1 MYQKKYYK
9 NKETGT
15 IGIQEM
21 LGEVGKIINVV
32 MEPYKSKKVI
42 ENIVSWNDKQRILYL
57 SFKPMALDTGI
68 IYERLLF
75 ESFEKMSKS
84 YDFIIID
91 DISFY
96 SNYNKAAL
104 TEIIDLA
111 YRMARKIIVFSIDT
125 VIEKAPTLYITTQ
138 SQETHFKEPRIIV
151 SRFDLRERM
160 PYIFYTYLEWF
171 YSKGENVIIYVEP
184 DKAEGVYTKFMELEA
199 QFKDIE
205 IINYS
210 GKSSELYNSLN
221 TRKNSVIIHSN
232 IQGLIDNI
240 KNTNVIMYND
250 SKSFYSYKEIVFLCG
265 RYSVL
270 TEKKELILLSKK
282 ESGNI
287 DKAKKIARLYNEI
300 TWRDGNN

>member
-1 MYQKKYYK
+1 MNRINCYK
-9 NKETGT
+9 
-15 IGIQEM
+15 GIEDGSIAVQES
-21 LGEVGKIINVV
+21 LDNSRAILNII
-32 MEPYKSKKVI
+32 MEPYKAKKVI
-42 ENIVSWNDKQRILYL
+42 ENILSWNENKRILYL
-57 SFKPMALDTGI
+57 SFKNYELDVDT

-96 SNYNKAAL
+96 SNYTKAAI

-111 YRMARKIIVFSIDT
+111 YKMSIKIIVFSIYA
-125 VIEKAPTLYITTQ
+125 VIEKAETICITTQ
-138 SQETHFKEPRIIV
+138 EKSTHFKEPRSIV
-151 SRFDLRERM
+151 SRFDLREKI

-171 YSKGENVIIYVEP
+171 YSKGENVIIYVEK
-184 DKAEGVYTKFMELEA
+184 DKAEAIYHKFMELET

-210 GKSSELYNSLN
+210 GKSSELYKSLN
-221 TRKNSVIIHSN
+221 SRKNSVIIHSN

-250 SKSFYSYKEIVFLCG
+250 SKNFYSYKEIVFLCG
-265 RYSVL
+265 RFSVL

-282 ESGNI
+282 ESVNI
-287 DKAKKIARLYNEI
+287 DKARKIVRLYNEI
-300 TWRDGNN
+300 PWRD